1 MKNSIDG
8 WKSCRSVKMPKKK
21 TGQRK
26 KHDKM
31 KARQKEIG
39 LRGERKDHLNIAER
53 YNLCTLKAP
62 FEINMVGW
70 DEALLYISLRPCNY
84 TMECDKCERRQK
96 NRAFCYF
103 CQSVSFL
110 FSGGRECRE
119 SRLRVG
125 SGKRER
131 KGGNRWERKRSERS
145 GQRRGSPKSHL
156 SMNYFIGAETPSVCW
171 MWKAEVHGSGWL
183 LCKTR
188 R

>member
-1 MKNSIDG
+1 MYD
-8 WKSCRSVKMPKKK
+8 KSCRSVKMPKKK

-53 YNLCTLKAP
+53 CHLRTLQAP
-62 FEINMVGW
+62 FGIKFGW
-70 DEALLYISLRPCNY
+70 MDEALIFPLRPCNY

-119 SRLRVG
+119 GRLRERVG
-125 SGKRER
+125 SGKGER
-131 KGGNRWERKRSERS
+131 KEEEKWVEKGLVQS
-145 GQRRGSPKSHL
+145 L
-156 SMNYFIGAETPSVCW
+156 IC
-171 MWKAEVHGSGWL
+171 
-183 LCKTR
+183 
-188 R
+188 

>member
-1 MKNSIDG
+1 
-8 WKSCRSVKMPKKK
+8 MPKKK

-53 YNLCTLKAP
+53 YNFCTLQAP
-62 FEINMVGW
+62 TWW
-70 DEALLYISLRPCNY
+70 DEMKYSYIPLRPCNY

-131 KGGNRWERKRSERS
+131 KGGNR
-145 GQRRGSPKSHL
+145 
-156 SMNYFIGAETPSVCW
+156 
-171 MWKAEVHGSGWL
+171 
-183 LCKTR
+183 
-188 R
+188 